1 MKRSLQISIS
11 DVFSFCVKLW
21 NASWHSKIAYE
32 TVNVCDE
39 FKSALCASYLI
50 QGVSCWTQILDGVLW
65 FPGLLVYCRSSRSA
79 WGTQMHVISMQHE
92 LCIQTKTS
100 MCWLLAKS
108 TVYCLLEFNG
118 TDTSVL
124 FIVMHQYSSPHVQC
138 TRPLVMHM
146 HTVMQMLHTT
156 ESYLK
161 HIFDTPRMFDEGI
174 CEYAHDNIS
183 INNWYF
189 EIPSRAI
196 YLCKLKRLNIGFNY
210 THL

>member
-100 MCWLLAKS
+100 MCWLCKI
-108 TVYCLLEFNG
+108 YCLLSTLVQWNWYVRIIYCNASVQQSSCPVHAPSGDAHAHSHADVAHNG
-118 TDTSVL
+118 IISEAY
-124 FIVMHQYSSPHVQC
+124 FRYSPNVRWGNLRIC
-138 TRPLVMHM
+138 TR
-146 HTVMQMLHTT
+146 Q
-156 ESYLK
+156 
-161 HIFDTPRMFDEGI
+161 
-174 CEYAHDNIS
+174 
-183 INNWYF
+183 YF
-189 EIPSRAI
+189 
-196 YLCKLKRLNIGFNY
+196 NQ
-210 THL
+210 